1 MCLSHALALEAV
13 LFANEV
19 AHGAVDGVLVYAQCE
34 PSGTPVY
41 RPESKK
47 IDLQQLLLQVKQR
60 WTKSDPSTTH
70 AVSLRSTERP
80 GSLRFDLGHH
90 GGLGHRLL
98 SRQQAMTRDRYD
110 MQTQTPSR

>member
-1 MCLSHALALEAV
+1 MIFCPFQCFFELFLLTHREQVRQGAV
-13 LFANEV
+13 L
-19 AHGAVDGVLVYAQCE
+19 